1 MINLV
6 FTLLVLSAIATSVL
20 MIGCL
25 ILWLKGVD
33 SLAFPGLGIM
43 VTTPLFTIL
52 LIVLQFIVI
61 IAAIFVSQ
69 YRTVVDTIVGV

>member
-6 FTLLVLSAIATSVL
+6 FTLLVLSAIAISLL
-20 MIGCL
+20 MIGFL
-25 ILWLKGVD
+25 ILWLKGAD
-33 SLAFPGLGIM
+33 SLAFPGLGII
-43 VTTPLFTIL
+43 VATPLFTIL

-69 YRTVVDTIVGV
+69 YRTEVDTIAGV